1 MTINKQTVSPADSA
15 TIRLLRLPL
24 ALGVVFIHAG
34 IRASGSEI
42 DFADMDG
49 MSAFRLVVCVITN
62 QLAGL
67 AVPLF
72 FMISGF
78 LFFQHY
84 TEYKTPGGRRGF
96 YKSKL
101 RRRLRTLLVPYVTF
115 NALAVAGLM
124 TAHMAQGHSLAQ
136 SIDTYLGGTKWLS
149 NFWDIHTTGSVTNIL
164 GIGKPIAYP
173 ADSPLWFVRDLMVT
187 MLMSPL
193 IGLAIRRLDT
203 WWLAAM
209 LVLALTGIW
218 IPLAGFGATSCLYFS
233 IGAWFA
239 ISATRISRFTSRHSR
254 LILPLAAATLVADI
268 VGDGSAADKYI
279 HIAFILTGM
288 LAVFHLAALST
299 TRSAISRLLAKE
311 ERHPFAGQ
319 AAFFVF
325 AVHTLPL
332 VYWGTRPV
340 EWCKQLLWT
349 NSHDGLVCT
358 AQYLGIALLTFAL
371 CLGAY
376 GLLRLICPK
385 LLTLLLGR

>member
-1 MTINKQTVSPADSA
+1 MVMNKHTISPTDSV

-24 ALGVVFIHAG
+24 ALSVVFIHVG

-42 DFADMDG
+42 DFTGMDG
-49 MSAFRLVVCVITN
+49 MNVFRLVICVVTN

-84 TEYKTPGGRRGF
+84 TACRTPGERLGF

-101 RRRLRTLLVPYVTF
+101 RSRLRTLLVPYAVF

-124 TAHMAQGHSLAQ
+124 TAHMAQGHSLTH
-136 SIDTYLGGTKWLS
+136 SIDTYLGDTKWIS
-149 NFWDIHTTGSVTNIL
+149 NFWDIHATGSITNIL
-164 GIGKPIAYP
+164 GISKPIAYP

-187 MLMSPL
+187 ILMSPA
-193 IGLAIRRLDT
+193 IGLAIRRLKR
-203 WWLAAM
+203 WWLAVM
-209 LVLALTGIW
+209 LALALTGIW

-239 ISATRISRFTSRHSR
+239 ISATQISRFTSRHSR

-268 VGDGSAADKYI
+268 AGDGSAADKYI
-279 HIAFILTGM
+279 HIAFILAGM

-299 TRSAISRLLAKE
+299 TQSAVSRLLAKE

-349 NSHDGLVCT
+349 NSHNGLICT
-358 AQYLGIALLTFAL
+358 AQYLSIALLAFAL

-376 GLLRLICPK
+376 GLLRLICPR